1 MSQRNSSEV
10 FMGLDV
16 AEAFVDVCVLNAAGE
31 SLRRERVER
40 AAGPLRQ
47 LAARV
52 PAPARAVLE
61 ATGGLEALP
70 AAMLE
75 EAGIETS
82 VENPA
87 KIRHFALSHGWLEK
101 SDRLDARVLAE
112 FARERKPRPRRRPDP
127 RVQALSKVVTRRS
140 QLVRLRAMER
150 SRLRRETD
158 PYCRQSLDTMIRTLS
173 KQIERFEQQMRR
185 RVEACPLLSAAA
197 RLLRS
202 APGVG
207 ELTAFAL
214 LAWLPELGHFNRRQI
229 AKLVGV
235 APLVKQ
241 SGQWRGR
248 VMTLGGRG
256 RVRSAL
262 YLAALSA
269 VRCHGYYRDFYLRL
283 LARGKPKKLALIA
296 VARKLLLTLNHMLA
310 SSSLWE
316 DSFLKA

>member
-10 FMGLDV
+10 LVGLDV
-16 AEAFVDVCVLNAAGE
+16 SEAFVDVCVLNAAGK

-40 AAGPLRQ
+40 AVGPLRQ
-47 LAARV
+47 LAASV
-52 PAPARAVLE
+52 PTPARAVLE

-75 EAGIETS
+75 QAGIETS
-82 VENPA
+82 VQNPA

-101 SDRLDARVLAE
+101 TDRLDAWVLAE
-112 FARERKPRPRRRPDP
+112 FARERRPRPRRRPDP
-127 RVQALSKVVTRRS
+127 RVEALSAVVTRRS

-150 SRLRRETD
+150 TRLRRETD
-158 PYCRQSLDTMIRTLS
+158 PYCRQSLHDMILTLS
-173 KQIERFEQQMRR
+173 EQIERLEDQMQQRI
-185 RVEACPLLSAAA
+185 EACPLLSAAA

-207 ELTAFAL
+207 EQTASAL
-214 LAWLPELGHFNRRQI
+214 LAWLPELGRLNRRQI
-229 AKLVGV
+229 AKLVGL

-269 VRCHGYYRDFYLRL
+269 VRCDGYYRDFYLRL

-316 DSFLKA
+316 NSFHEA